1 MMDTVHLWLVIKV
14 ILEWRQLDRK
24 HFIKVF
30 LEWRHFDKKHS
41 FFFACFNVSLSR
53 HAFTTAFFAILA
65 SLPAFYFLTTTN
77 KHKHTRA
84 MKPALLFTALL
95 GCGAIAVS
103 AAAEVSRAWKKSLV
117 DARARKALCVPW
129 RGMSPLKW
137 RFICWRR

>member
-1 MMDTVHLWLVIKV
+1 MAACGARAWHGLKR
-14 ILEWRQLDRK
+14 RQLYK
-24 HFIKVF
+24 KCIHFLPRV
-30 LEWRHFDKKHS
+30 
-41 FFFACFNVSLSR
+41 FFACFNVILFQ

-65 SLPAFYFLTTTN
+65 SIPAFYFLTTTN